1 VKNHGYFSLISL
13 GCPKN
18 RVDSEKILAALMT
31 EGFEHTHDQELAQ
44 IIVINTCAFIQ
55 PAVEESIS
63 AILDSSAANPEAYL
77 IVAGCMP
84 LRYGESLKDLLPEVD
99 LFLRPYQLGMISDI
113 IGKPAPRGPATPSFS
128 YSKPGIYLPDSTNP
142 AHLLKTSE
150 IRDDSGCVVCPG
162 GISRVLSTPGY
173 AYLRISDGCNHGC
186 KFCAIPLIRGRLK
199 SETMDDLVREA
210 SGLVDCG
217 VKEIVLIAQDLTS
230 YGRDL
235 GMKNG
240 LLQLLDKLESISGIE
255 WIRLMYLYPSGI
267 TRELIHMIRDSDKI
281 LPYVDVPIQHISE
294 NVLKSMG
301 RPWKGLKIRKM
312 IESFRSQV
320 PEIAIRTTLM
330 VGFPTETEDDFTMLT
345 DFVRQFELDH
355 VGVFTYFQEE
365 GSPAEKLGDPIPT
378 KIKNA
383 RARKLRSIHS
393 TFIKKKMKKRVGS
406 IETAIV
412 EGFSEQTELL
422 LQGRIWDQAPDI
434 DGKLY
439 ITDGEASVGEI
450 VKVLITETNG
460 VDLFGEIKRSE
471 NHSVG

>member
-1 VKNHGYFSLISL
+1 
-13 GCPKN
+13 
-18 RVDSEKILAALMT
+18 
-31 EGFEHTHDQELAQ
+31 
-44 IIVINTCAFIQ
+44 
-55 PAVEESIS
+55 
-63 AILDSSAANPEAYL
+63 
-77 IVAGCMP
+77 
-84 LRYGESLKDLLPEVD
+84 
-99 LFLRPYQLGMISDI
+99 
-113 IGKPAPRGPATPSFS
+113 
-128 YSKPGIYLPDSTNP
+128 
-142 AHLLKTSE
+142 
-150 IRDDSGCVVCPG
+150 
-162 GISRVLSTPGY
+162 
-173 AYLRISDGCNHGC
+173 
-186 KFCAIPLIRGRLK
+186 
-199 SETMDDLVREA
+199 MDDLVREA

-267 TRELIHMIRDSDKI
+267 TPELIHMIRDSDKI

>member
-1 VKNHGYFSLISL
+1 MKNHGYFSLISL

-18 RVDSEKILAALMT
+18 RVDSEKILAALMA
-31 EGFEHTHDQELAQ
+31 EGFEHTQEQELAQ

-55 PAVEESIS
+55 PAVEESI
-63 AILDSSAANPEAYL
+63 ATILDSSAVNPDAYL

-113 IGKPAPRGPATPSFS
+113 IGKPALRRPATPSSS

-142 AHLLKTSE
+142 ANLLKTSE
-150 IRDDSGCVVCPG
+150 IRADSGFIVCPG
-162 GISRVLSTPGY
+162 GDNRVLSTPGY

-210 SGLVDCG
+210 SGLVDFG

-240 LLQLLDKLESISGIE
+240 LIQLLEKLELISGIE
-255 WIRLMYLYPSGI
+255 WVRLMYLYPSGI
-267 TRELIHMIRDSDKI
+267 TPELIHMIRDSDKI

-294 NVLKSMG
+294 NVLRSMG
-301 RPWKGLKIRKM
+301 RPWKGLEIRNM
-312 IESFRSQV
+312 IELFRSQV

-345 DFVRQFELDH
+345 DFVRQSELDH
-355 VGVFTYFQEE
+355 VGVFSYFQEE

-460 VDLFGEIKRSE
+460 VDIFGEIKRLE
-471 NHSVG
+471 NQSVV

>member
-1 VKNHGYFSLISL
+1 MKNHGYFSLISL

-31 EGFEHTHDQELAQ
+31 EGFEHTQDQELAQ

-55 PAVEESIS
+55 PAVEESI
-63 AILDSSAANPEAYL
+63 ATILDSSAVNPEAYL

-113 IGKPAPRGPATPSFS
+113 IGKPAPQRPATPSSS

-142 AHLLKTSE
+142 ADLLKTSG
-150 IRDDSGCVVCPG
+150 IRADSGCIVCRG
-162 GISRVLSTPGY
+162 GVSRVLSTPGY

-240 LLQLLDKLESISGIE
+240 LLQLLEKLESISGIE
-255 WIRLMYLYPSGI
+255 WVRLMYLYPSGI
-267 TRELIHMIRDSDKI
+267 TPELIHMIRDSDKI

-294 NVLKSMG
+294 NVLRSMG
-301 RPWKGLKIRKM
+301 RPWRDLEIRNM
-312 IESFRSQV
+312 IESFRSQI

-345 DFVRQFELDH
+345 DFVRQSELDH
-355 VGVFTYFQEE
+355 VGVFSYFQEE
-365 GSPAEKLGDPIPT
+365 GSPAEKLGDPIP
-378 KIKNA
+378 
-383 RARKLRSIHS
+383 
-393 TFIKKKMKKRVGS
+393 
-406 IETAIV
+406 IENQ
-412 EGFSEQTELL
+412 ECPS
-422 LQGRIWDQAPDI
+422 
-434 DGKLY
+434 
-439 ITDGEASVGEI
+439 
-450 VKVLITETNG
+450 TETPVHTLNLHKEKDEKKSG
-460 VDLFGEIKRSE
+460 FHRNRNSGGIF
-471 NHSVG
+471 